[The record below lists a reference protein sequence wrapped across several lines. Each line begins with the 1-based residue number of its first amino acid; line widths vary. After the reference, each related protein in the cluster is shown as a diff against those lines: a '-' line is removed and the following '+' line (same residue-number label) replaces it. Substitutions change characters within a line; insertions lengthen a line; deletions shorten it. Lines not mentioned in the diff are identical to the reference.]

1 MLEHSRINVWP
12 ASKGGFIVNS
22 TNRENKHSTDPST
35 SPTKKTEDRSATS
48 GRESAAR
55 KPLGTITNDSSLYS
69 DSRSKRSQSPKCSRA
84 CNCHHSSDSPSKK
97 RRC

>member
-12 ASKGGFIVNS
+12 AAKSGFIVN
-22 TNRENKHSTDPST
+22 TINRESKYSTAAS
-35 SPTKKTEDRSATS
+35 SPTKKTQDISATS

-55 KPLGTITNDSSLYS
+55 KPLGAITNDSSLYS

-84 CNCHHSSDSPSKK
+84 CNCHHSSDSPPKK
-97 RRC
+97 RRY